1 MIRNDGPFWDLVER
15 EHKRAR
21 AYCLRLTLNPEEGD
35 DLYMDSIMK
44 AHRGFAQIKDVERFR
59 PWLYQ
64 IINNNYIGRSRD
76 SWWRRVFAGPIEG
89 ETFEPGSDP
98 SGEYEAKRRLEFAFT
113 ALSADDRII
122 VTLAELD
129 GWKISE
135 IAQLTSKSEGTI
147 KMRLSRAR
155 DKMRR
160 RLSSVYRKSTAGNTD
175 EGTEDLCYV
184 IKPEQ
189 D

>member
-21 AYCLRLTLNPEEGD
+21 AYCLRLTLNSDEGD
-35 DLYMDSIMK
+35 DLYQDCIMK
-44 AHRGFAQIKDVERFR
+44 AHRGFEQIRNLELFR

-64 IINNNYIGRSRD
+64 IINNTYIGRSRD
-76 SWWRRVFAGPIEG
+76 FWWRRVFSGPIEG
-89 ETFEPGSDP
+89 EAFEPGSDP
-98 SGEYEAKRRLEFAFT
+98 SGEYEAKRRLEYAFK
-113 ALSADDRII
+113 ALSAEDRII

-135 IAQLTSKSEGTI
+135 IAQLTSKSEGNV

-155 DKMRR
+155 EKMRR
-160 RLSSVYRKSTAGNTD
+160 RLSSVFRKSVAGHTN
-175 EGTEDLCYV
+175 EGIEDLCYV
-184 IKPEQ
+184 VKPEQ